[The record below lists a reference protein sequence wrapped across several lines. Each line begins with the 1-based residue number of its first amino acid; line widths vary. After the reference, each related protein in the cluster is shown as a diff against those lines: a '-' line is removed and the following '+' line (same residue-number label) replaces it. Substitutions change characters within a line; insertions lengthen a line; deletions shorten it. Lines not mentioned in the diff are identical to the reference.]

1 MEEDEEWM
9 LKLLEEQN
17 KIPDVS
23 CYCQAIQASRVPEN
37 YTFNRFISFNPLGRG
52 EEEER
57 GGGEEAEVDGRALHD
72 SGIAEEYCYRQAM
85 QLLESQRIILLI
97 DLFN

>member
-1 MEEDEEWM
+1 M

-17 KIPDVS
+17 KIPDVYS
-23 CYCQAIQASRVPEN
+23 CCQAICRASSIPEN

-52 EEEER
+52 EEEEEER
-57 GGGEEAEVDGRALHD
+57 EGEEEAEDEIDGRALHD

-85 QLLESQRIILLI
+85 
-97 DLFN
+97 